1 MSTPKKST
9 GIKPEAVENFI
20 PVYTKGVERLAE
32 IQKKTLE
39 IAAEQNAEF
48 LDTWKKTFTF
58 GQETPGLFFLD
69 LIGQT
74 FEKAIE
80 TQKSAIE
87 LAVEQSKTVAKLAEE
102 RTGSIAK
109 VAEGVT
115 GLFEESVQ
123 QTVAA
128 QKKAIDYY
136 SEHYKT
142 AYETAKK
149 QFKVSNPFAEAFQ
162 SGLDVLLESQKSL
175 LDIASKPVKRAAAAA

>member
-48 LDTWKKTFTF
+48 LDTWKKAFIP
-58 GQETPGLFFLD
+58 ETPGLFFFD

-80 TQKSAIE
+80 TQKGAIE
-87 LAVEQSKTVAKLAEE
+87 LAVEQSKAVAKLAEE
-102 RTGSIAK
+102 RTGSASK

-115 GLFEESVQ
+115 TLFEEAVQ

-136 SEHYKT
+136 SEQYKS

-149 QFKVSNPFAEAFQ
+149 QFKISNPFAEAFQ

-175 LDIASKPVKRAAAAA
+175 LEIASKPVKRAAAAA